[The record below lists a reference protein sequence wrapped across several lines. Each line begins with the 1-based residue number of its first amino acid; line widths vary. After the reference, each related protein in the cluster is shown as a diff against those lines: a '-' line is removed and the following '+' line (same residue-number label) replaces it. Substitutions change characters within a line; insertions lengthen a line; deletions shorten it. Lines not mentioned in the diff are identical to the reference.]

1 LEGTVKNKDPEVM
14 VAYMNSAVLLKFVVY
29 AAAIFGYGLLTMPNV
44 PDSLAKVAI
53 LGLLWLSFG
62 GAIAACLILFTGL
75 RMPGYQAAIAAFST
89 DKAEKAR
96 MRAKYNAIKATK
108 PCNLSMKQ
116 VLICAGAGLVIAA
129 ALSSTL

>member
-1 LEGTVKNKDPEVM
+1 MKNKDPEVL
-14 VAYMNSAVLLKFVVY
+14 VAYINSTFFLKMAIY
-29 AAAIFGYGLLTMPNV
+29 AAAIFGYGLLVMPNV
-44 PDSLAKVAI
+44 SESLAKAAI

-62 GAIAACLILFTGL
+62 GAVAAGQILFTGI
-75 RMPGYQAAIAAFST
+75 RQPGYQAALSAFST

-116 VLICAGAGLVIAA
+116 VLISAAAGLVIAA
-129 ALSSTL
+129 ALASTL